1 MADSVAEIFT
11 KYYKQKLE
19 SAMKRFDHTFIWDG
33 DTFKSDDTE
42 AYLKE
47 VGGEGPK
54 LEEQEIR
61 VDAHIRVDKDGHRR
75 RIPARTRKAPKQSLE
90 QQLEDVREATPYMER
105 VANEAFDMVVN
116 DNAFAKEIKEC
127 IEKEQRR

>member
-1 MADSVAEIFT
+1 
-11 KYYKQKLE
+11 
-19 SAMKRFDHTFIWDG
+19 
-33 DTFKSDDTE
+33 
-42 AYLKE
+42 
-47 VGGEGPK
+47 
-54 LEEQEIR
+54 
-61 VDAHIRVDKDGHRR
+61 HRR